1 MMATDSLEPPRKN
14 FFSRVFS
21 LLSERNPFLEIR
33 ETSEIIRYEFK
44 RIILTLKFFIALS
57 FVLLPAIIFLNSIAS
72 DYEALLLD
80 FGVDAFRNFSAAGFV
95 NIGQFLLQMIGIM
108 LTLDSFGKVADDSMK
123 RYFALPVRKT
133 NLYVAHAVTAFLG
146 TILTGL
152 IGIIVFNLILW
163 IWTGVSLTFLL
174 ILKSFFLISAGA
186 FLAISITTLFV
197 IIANFFGFSSSIA
210 IVPTLFI
217 FYIIPFLVNFVTA
230 FAFGLPEAYQWT
242 FMYQL
247 AVATDFMIE
256 PFIGLQQS
264 LEQVANRNA
273 WLIVGLISGFSQI
286 FSLIIFAG
294 SEK

>member
-1 MMATDSLEPPRKN
+1 MDTDSHKPQKKN
-14 FFSRVFS
+14 FFSR
-21 LLSERNPFLEIR
+21 LLMQITERNPLLEIR
-33 ETSEIIRYEFK
+33 ETSEIVRYEFK

-80 FGVDAFRNFSAAGFV
+80 FGVDAFRAFSAAGFV

-123 RYFALPVRKT
+123 RYFALPVRKS
-133 NLYVAHAVTAFLG
+133 NLYIAHAITAFLG

-152 IGIIVFNLILW
+152 LGIIVFNLILW

-174 ILKSFFLISAGA
+174 LVKSFFLISAGA

-197 IIANFFGFSSSIA
+197 IIANFFGFASSIA

-217 FYIIPFLVNFVTA
+217 FYIIPFLVNFVTS

-256 PFIGLQQS
+256 PFIGLHNS
-264 LEQVANRNA
+264 LEMVANRNA
-273 WLIVGLISGFSQI
+273 WLIIGIISGVTQI
-286 FSLIIFAG
+286 LSLIIFVG

>member
-1 MMATDSLEPPRKN
+1 MESEIHKPQKKN
-14 FFSRVFS
+14 FFSRLFMQIT
-21 LLSERNPFLEIR
+21 ERNPLLEIR
-33 ETSEIIRYEFK
+33 ETSEIVRYEFK

-80 FGVDAFRNFSAAGFV
+80 FGVDAFRSFSAAGFV

-133 NLYVAHAVTAFLG
+133 NLYIAHAITAFLG

-152 IGIIVFNLILW
+152 LGIIVFNLILW

-174 ILKSFFLISAGA
+174 IVKSFFLISAGA

-197 IIANFFGFSSSIA
+197 IIANFFGFASSIA

-217 FYIIPFLVNFVTA
+217 FYIIPFL
-230 FAFGLPEAYQWT
+230 
-242 FMYQL
+242 
-247 AVATDFMIE
+247 
-256 PFIGLQQS
+256 
-264 LEQVANRNA
+264 
-273 WLIVGLISGFSQI
+273 
-286 FSLIIFAG
+286 
-294 SEK
+294 

>member
-1 MMATDSLEPPRKN
+1 MSNDSREPQVKN
-14 FFSRVFS
+14 FIGRVFR
-21 LLSERNPFLEIR
+21 LVFERNPLLEFR

-108 LTLDSFGKVADDSMK
+108 LTLDSFGKVADESMK

-133 NLYVAHAVTAFLG
+133 NLYLAHAITAFLG

-152 IGIIVFNLILW
+152 IGIIVFDLILW

-186 FLAISITTLFV
+186 FLAISITTLCV
-197 IIANFFGFSSSIA
+197 IVANFFGFESSIA

-217 FYIIPFLVNFVTA
+217 FYIIPFLVNFVTQ
-230 FAFGLPEAYQWT
+230 FAFGLPQAYEWT

-256 PFIGLQQS
+256 PFIGLHQS
-264 LEQVANRNA
+264 LEQIANRNA
-273 WLIVGLISGFSQI
+273 WLIIGLISYVAQV
-286 FSLIIFAG
+286 FSLLLFTRT
-294 SEK
+294 EK

>member
-1 MMATDSLEPPRKN
+1 MDTDSHKPQKKN
-14 FFSRVFS
+14 FFSR
-21 LLSERNPFLEIR
+21 LLMQITERNPLLEIR
-33 ETSEIIRYEFK
+33 ETSEIVRYEFK

-80 FGVDAFRNFSAAGFV
+80 FGVDAFRAFSAAGFV

-123 RYFALPVRKT
+123 RYFALPVRKS
-133 NLYVAHAVTAFLG
+133 NLYIAHVITAFLG

-152 IGIIVFNLILW
+152 LGIIVFNLILW

-174 ILKSFFLISAGA
+174 LVKSFFLISAGA

-197 IIANFFGFSSSIA
+197 IIANFFGFASSIA

-217 FYIIPFLVNFVTA
+217 FYIIPFLVNFVTS

-256 PFIGLQQS
+256 PFIGLHNS
-264 LEQVANRNA
+264 LEMVANRNA
-273 WLIVGLISGFSQI
+273 WLIIGIISGVTQI
-286 FSLIIFAG
+286 LSLIIFVG

>member
-1 MMATDSLEPPRKN
+1 MSSDSRNPQIRK
-14 FFSRVFS
+14 FFSRMFT
-21 LLSERNPFLEIR
+21 LMFERNPLLEIR

-44 RIILTLKFFIALS
+44 RIIFTLKFFIALS

-80 FGVDAFRNFSAAGFV
+80 FGIDAFRSFSAAGFV

-108 LTLDSFGKVADDSMK
+108 LTLDSFGKAADDSMK

-133 NLYVAHAVTAFLG
+133 NLYLAHAITAFLG

-152 IGIIVFNLILW
+152 LGIIVFNLILW

-174 ILKSFFLISAGA
+174 IIKSFFLISAGS
-186 FLAISITTLFV
+186 FLAISMTTLFV
-197 IIANFFGFSSSIA
+197 IIANYFGFASSIA

-217 FYIIPFLVNFVTA
+217 FYIIPFLVNFITQ
-230 FAFGLPEAYQWT
+230 FAFGLPEAYEWT

-256 PFIGLQQS
+256 PFIGLHQS
-264 LEQVANRNA
+264 LEQIANRNA
-273 WLIVGLISGFSQI
+273 WLIIGFISGFSQVL
-286 FSLIIFAG
+286 SLFVFVR

>member
-1 MMATDSLEPPRKN
+1 MMETEIHKPPKKN
-14 FFSRVFS
+14 FFSRLFMQIT
-21 LLSERNPFLEIR
+21 ERNPLLEIR
-33 ETSEIIRYEFK
+33 ETSEIVRYEFK

-80 FGVDAFRNFSAAGFV
+80 FGVDEFQAFSAAGFV

-123 RYFALPVRKT
+123 RYFALPVRKS
-133 NLYVAHAVTAFLG
+133 NLYIAHAITAFLG

-152 IGIIVFNLILW
+152 LGIIVFNLILW
-163 IWTGVSLTFLL
+163 IWTGVSLTFML
-174 ILKSFFLISAGA
+174 IVKSFFLISAGA

-197 IIANFFGFSSSIA
+197 IIANFFGMASSIA

-217 FYIIPFLVNFVTA
+217 FYIIPFLVNFVTS

-256 PFIGLQQS
+256 PFIGLQLS
-264 LEQVANRNA
+264 LEQIANRNA
-273 WLIVGLISGFSQI
+273 WLIIGIISGVTQVLA
-286 FSLIIFAG
+286 LIIFAG

>member
-1 MMATDSLEPPRKN
+1 MESETLENQKKN
-14 FFSRVFS
+14 FFSRVFT

-44 RIILTLKFFIALS
+44 RIIFTLKFFIALS

-72 DYEALLLD
+72 EYEALLLD
-80 FGVDAFRNFSAAGFV
+80 IGVDAFRAFSATGFV

-108 LTLDSFGKVADDSMK
+108 LTLDSFGKVVDDSMK

-133 NLYVAHAVTAFLG
+133 NLYIAHAITAFLG

-152 IGIIVFNLILW
+152 LGIIVFNLILW

-174 ILKSFFLISAGA
+174 MLKSFFLISMGA

-197 IIANFFGFSSSIA
+197 IIANYFNFASSIA

-217 FYIIPFLVNFVTA
+217 FYILPFLVNFV
-230 FAFGLPEAYQWT
+230 
-242 FMYQL
+242 
-247 AVATDFMIE
+247 
-256 PFIGLQQS
+256 
-264 LEQVANRNA
+264 
-273 WLIVGLISGFSQI
+273 
-286 FSLIIFAG
+286 
-294 SEK
+294 

>member
-1 MMATDSLEPPRKN
+1 MDTDSHKPQKKN
-14 FFSRVFS
+14 FFSR
-21 LLSERNPFLEIR
+21 LLMQITERNPLLEIR
-33 ETSEIIRYEFK
+33 ETSEIVRYEFK

-80 FGVDAFRNFSAAGFV
+80 FGVDAFRAFSAAGFV

-123 RYFALPVRKT
+123 RYFALPVRKS
-133 NLYVAHAVTAFLG
+133 NLYIAHAITAFLG

-152 IGIIVFNLILW
+152 LGIIVFNLILW

-174 ILKSFFLISAGA
+174 IVKSFFLISAGA

-197 IIANFFGFSSSIA
+197 IIANFFGFASSIA

-217 FYIIPFLVNFVTA
+217 FYIIPFLVNFVTS

-256 PFIGLQQS
+256 PFIGLHNS
-264 LEQVANRNA
+264 LEMVANRNA
-273 WLIVGLISGFSQI
+273 WLIIGIISGVTQI
-286 FSLIIFAG
+286 LSLIIFVG

>member
-1 MMATDSLEPPRKN
+1 MGTEPLEPQKKK
-14 FFSRVFS
+14 FFSRLFMQIT
-21 LLSERNPFLEIR
+21 ERNPLLEIR
-33 ETSEIIRYEFK
+33 ETSEIVRYEFK

-72 DYEALLLD
+72 EYEALLLD
-80 FGVDAFRNFSAAGFV
+80 FGVDAFRAFSAAGFV

-123 RYFALPVRKT
+123 RYFALPVRKN
-133 NLYVAHAVTAFLG
+133 NLYIAHAITAFLG

-152 IGIIVFNLILW
+152 LGIIVFNLILW

-174 ILKSFFLISAGA
+174 IVKSFFLISAGA

-197 IIANFFGFSSSIA
+197 IIANFFGFASSIA

-217 FYIIPFLVNFVTA
+217 FYIIPFLVNFVTS
-230 FAFGLPEAYQWT
+230 FSFGLPEAYQWT

-256 PFIGLQQS
+256 PFIGLQLS
-264 LEQVANRNA
+264 LEQVTNRNA
-273 WLIVGLISGFSQI
+273 WLIIGIISGITQI
-286 FSLIIFAG
+286 LSLIIFAG

>member
-1 MMATDSLEPPRKN
+1 MGTEPLEPQKKK
-14 FFSRVFS
+14 FFSRLFMQIT
-21 LLSERNPFLEIR
+21 ERNPLLEIR
-33 ETSEIIRYEFK
+33 ETGEIVRYEFK
-44 RIILTLKFFIALS
+44 RIIVTLKFFIALS

-72 DYEALLLD
+72 EYEALLLD
-80 FGVDAFRNFSAAGFV
+80 FGVDAFRAFSAAGFV

-123 RYFALPVRKT
+123 RYFALPVRKN
-133 NLYVAHAVTAFLG
+133 NLYIAHAITAFLG

-152 IGIIVFNLILW
+152 LGIIVFNLILW

-174 ILKSFFLISAGA
+174 IVKSFFLISAGA

-197 IIANFFGFSSSIA
+197 IIANFFGFASSIA

-217 FYIIPFLVNFVTA
+217 FYIIPFLVNFVTS

-256 PFIGLQQS
+256 PFIGLQLS
-264 LEQVANRNA
+264 LEQVTNRNA
-273 WLIVGLISGFSQI
+273 WLIIGIISGITQI
-286 FSLIIFAG
+286 LSLIIFAG

>member
-1 MMATDSLEPPRKN
+1 MGTDSHKPQKKN
-14 FFSRVFS
+14 FFSR
-21 LLSERNPFLEIR
+21 LLMQITERNPLLEIR
-33 ETSEIIRYEFK
+33 ETSEIVRYEFK

-80 FGVDAFRNFSAAGFV
+80 FGVDAFRAFSAAGFV

-123 RYFALPVRKT
+123 RYFALPVRKS
-133 NLYVAHAVTAFLG
+133 NLYIAHAITAFLG

-152 IGIIVFNLILW
+152 LGIIVFNLILW

-174 ILKSFFLISAGA
+174 LVKSFFLISAGA

-197 IIANFFGFSSSIA
+197 IIANFFGFASSIA

-217 FYIIPFLVNFVTA
+217 FYIIPFLVNFVTS

-256 PFIGLQQS
+256 PFIGLHNS
-264 LEQVANRNA
+264 LEMVANRNA
-273 WLIVGLISGFSQI
+273 WLIIGIISGVTQI
-286 FSLIIFAG
+286 LSLIIFVG